1 MDSLIALVKKTYS
14 FNEILEQVETETQTE
29 VFASLRSVS
38 RQEFAAAGQLGL
50 YPEFMAVTNAV
61 NYSGEKVAIVNDE
74 RFAIYRT
81 FRPNDSDEIELYC
94 QREVGA

>member
-1 MDSLIALVKKTYS
+1 MDSLITLVKKTYS
-14 FNEILEQVETETQTE
+14 FNDILEQVETETQTE

-38 RQEFAAAGQLGL
+38 RQEFAAAEQIGL
-50 YPEFMAVTNAV
+50 SPEFMALTNAV
-61 NYSGEKVAIVNDE
+61 NYSGEKVAIVNGE

-94 QREVGA
+94 RREVGA